1 MFINGDDTCLTYFVV
16 SFVVSDGLAHLSAR
30 PSAHD
35 DDQVRFPY
43 IYIYIYIY
51 MRGRHFKIIIHNLFN
66 EHNNI
71 CLICWI
77 QSYTLYSNES

>member
-1 MFINGDDTCLTYFVV
+1 MSNFVV
-16 SFVVSDGLAHLSAR
+16 SIVVSDGLAYLWAR

-43 IYIYIYIY
+43 IYIYYIYIY
-51 MRGRHFKIIIHNLFN
+51 IYIYARSA
-66 EHNNI
+66 
-71 CLICWI
+71 